1 VIAPAFAP
9 FEGRNVLRA
18 DPQGYIIRVIVGSDD
33 GRAHRYNVHVN
44 WNSEKRRVDNEW
56 DSVALLDSVQMEV
69 VKVR

>member
-1 VIAPAFAP
+1 V
-9 FEGRNVLRA
+9 
-18 DPQGYIIRVIVGSDD
+18 PQGYIIRVIVGSDD
-33 GRAHRYNVHVN
+33 GRAHGYNVRVN